1 MTALIIEAERTSYSI
16 GGVHN
21 PITVGQLKSIL
32 EDYDNETPIYLSHDE
47 GYTYGPIDFRKIEE
61 IETEDEE

>member
-16 GGVHN
+16 GSVQN

-32 EDYDNETPIYLSHDE
+32 EDYDDETPIYLSHDE
-47 GYTYGPIDFRKIEE
+47 EYTYGTIDFRKIEE